1 MAMFKSVNALYLV
14 IFSVFQ
20 AGWIAALAL
29 FAFGGVESS
38 EYFGGVAFYYA
49 YGLMGLAG
57 VAAFYILGKNKAK
70 FGYAVIHDPT
80 EGLFSKYKILSFWRW
95 TFLGVI
101 VWGIVGMFSF
111 ISNTF
116 FWQIP
121 ALQQQFT
128 ETGKLLSAIEPA
140 STSETLFDLFLF
152 FLYLSIWK
160 KIFPNQ
166 TKGELIASSF
176 LPLGILTGFS
186 RVALHFARY
195 QGSELA
201 LIAVFIPAFIHTII
215 ILVTGSVVWYFEW
228 HIMNN
233 LFYGARKVF
242 ESSDA
247 VIITTIVIF
256 SILAALF
263 LIVQISQSNRRRQS
277 HAG

>member
-160 KIFPNQ
+160 KIFP
-166 TKGELIASSF
+166 LS
-176 LPLGILTGFS
+176 
-186 RVALHFARY
+186 
-195 QGSELA
+195 
-201 LIAVFIPAFIHTII
+201 
-215 ILVTGSVVWYFEW
+215 
-228 HIMNN
+228 
-233 LFYGARKVF
+233 
-242 ESSDA
+242 
-247 VIITTIVIF
+247 
-256 SILAALF
+256 
-263 LIVQISQSNRRRQS
+263 
-277 HAG
+277 